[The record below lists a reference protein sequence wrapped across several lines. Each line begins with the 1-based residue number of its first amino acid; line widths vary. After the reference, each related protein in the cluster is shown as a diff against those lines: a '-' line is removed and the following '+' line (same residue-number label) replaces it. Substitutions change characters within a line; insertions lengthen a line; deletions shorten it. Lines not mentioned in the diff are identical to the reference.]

1 MNKRKDKIIYSL
13 WITKEEERFLLNA
26 MDILKGHE
34 YKKLEQKIGELIKT
48 LYFKKELEKR

>member
-26 MDILKGHE
+26 MDILKEHE